1 MIFNIKVQRKK
12 HNTSSG
18 VSFLTLCLLVSMPAS
33 DVLARDTAT
42 QDNQYKNLETN
53 LRAGRVRKLSYQ
65 HLNCGDLV
73 DCEFQG
79 KDRYYLGDG
88 YCDLDGCYNSEA
100 CGWDHGDCCQDTC
113 GQWPGQFG
121 NTAYD
126 CGFNGYHCE
135 NPTHRTNPSS
145 FGRNEA
151 IVQQILTVSEQSDL
165 DTADSA
171 QEGAAYFITTFDT
184 MALDADNEKFLQRYI
199 MAVFYFGISNYGNL
213 YVARDEC
220 DWPGVTCNGNNK
232 ITKISLS
239 GHQIT
244 GTIPSEI
251 FKITTLSELDISNN
265 TLDGNL
271 PGGLNGLNS
280 SLTILN
286 LSNNNLS
293 GDIPD
298 DFYAS
303 LTALE
308 TLNLNNNNFGSNMPR
323 NVCDRISELIYPC
336 NLCIDCGCS
345 NC

>member
-1 MIFNIKVQRKK
+1 MPNNISVGLWLIHSLFFN
-12 HNTSSG
+12 
-18 VSFLTLCLLVSMPAS
+18 
-33 DVLARDTAT
+33 
-42 QDNQYKNLETN
+42 
-53 LRAGRVRKLSYQ
+53 
-65 HLNCGDLV
+65 
-73 DCEFQG
+73 
-79 KDRYYLGDG
+79 LGG
-88 YCDLDGCYNSEA
+88 L
-100 CGWDHGDCCQDTC
+100 
-113 GQWPGQFG
+113 
-121 NTAYD
+121 
-126 CGFNGYHCE
+126 
-135 NPTHRTNPSS
+135 
-145 FGRNEA
+145 
-151 IVQQILTVSEQSDL
+151 QIE
-165 DTADSA
+165 
-171 QEGAAYFITTFDT
+171 
-184 MALDADNEKFLQRYI
+184 
-199 MAVFYFGISNYGNL
+199 
-213 YVARDEC
+213 
-220 DWPGVTCNGNNK
+220 
-232 ITKISLS
+232 
-239 GHQIT
+239 

>member
-33 DVLARDTAT
+33 DVLARSTAT
-42 QDNQYKNLETN
+42 QDNQYTRKIPETN
-53 LRAGRVRKLSYQ
+53 LRAGRIRKLTFQ
-65 HLNCGDLV
+65 NHCEDLI

-79 KDRYYLGDG
+79 KVDRYLGDG

-100 CGWDHGDCCQDTC
+100 CGWDHGDCCEDTC
-113 GQWPGQFG
+113 GQFG

-126 CGFNGYHCE
+126 CGFGGFYCE
-135 NPTHRTNPSS
+135 DPTQCTNPSCFNRS
-145 FGRNEA
+145 EA

-171 QEGAAYFITTFDT
+171 QEGAASFITTFDT

-308 TLNLNNNNFGSNMPR
+308 TLNLNNNNFGSNMPGS
-323 NVCDRISELIYPC
+323 VCDRISELIYPC
-336 NLCIDCGCS
+336 NLCIDCCS